1 MSLRAENN
9 QRTLSH
15 NPNSDALEE
24 VIESIRQRIRLS
36 GDKPHVSVARQLE
49 ILDEFAASD
58 YGRFLI
64 QNNGMN
70 GYLTHYVVTFPEQGR
85 ITGLGHNGKPLTKME
100 SFIFNE
106 IPGVLATQERYR
118 HFLAQN
124 QQAVREGSV
133 LACIPCG
140 WMGELLHLDYSAVK
154 NFRLVGI
161 DIDED
166 SLNGALALAKSL
178 KLEQNIELLQKDAW
192 DLSLNNEFDLISSNG
207 LNIYE
212 PDKDKVSELYRQF
225 YLALKS
231 GGRLVTSFLTDLPF
245 NSEKSEWDMTKINPE
260 AALLQRII
268 YSDILT
274 PKWANYYTFSE
285 MHEQLALVGFKSVS
299 FIPDQARM
307 FPTVV
312 AIK

>member
-1 MSLRAENN
+1 MSLPSENN
-9 QRTLSH
+9 QRILSH
-15 NPNSDALEE
+15 NSNSDALEE
-24 VIESIRQRIRLS
+24 VIESIRQRIRQT
-36 GDKPHVSVARQLE
+36 GDKPHVTVARQLE
-49 ILDEFAASD
+49 ILDETAAFD
-58 YGRFLI
+58 FGRFLI

-70 GYLTHYVVTFPEQGR
+70 GYWTDYIVTYPEKGR
-85 ITGLGHNGKPLTKME
+85 KTGLGHNSKPLTKTE
-100 SFIFNE
+100 SFILNE
-106 IPGVLATQERYR
+106 CPGVLATQERYR

-124 QQAVREGSV
+124 QQAVREGAV

-140 WMGELLHLDYSAVK
+140 WMSELLHLDYSAVK
-154 NFRLVGI
+154 NFRLVGV

-166 SLNGALALAKSL
+166 SLNGAKALAKSL
-178 KLEQNIELLQKDAW
+178 KLEQTIELLQKDAW
-192 DLSLNNEFDLISSNG
+192 ALSLNNEFDLISSNG

-212 PDKDKVSELYRQF
+212 PNQEQVSELYHQF

-231 GGRLVTSFLTDLPF
+231 GGRLVTSFLTYSPF
-245 NSEKSEWDMTKINPE
+245 NPEKSEWDMTKINPE
-260 AALLQRII
+260 AELLQRII

-274 PKWANYYTFSE
+274 PKWSNYYTHSE

-299 FIPDQARM
+299 FIPDKARM